1 MSEVMNAQAEVDD
14 VPEEKTTIAAP
25 QLAKLIGLDEAL
37 LGELANRARLP
48 FAVSTEKG
56 LHIAPGDLAAWL
68 GARLARRRYIAKQG
82 TSV

>member
-1 MSEVMNAQAEVDD
+1 LLH
-14 VPEEKTTIAAP
+14 

-68 GARLARRRYIAKQG
+68 GARRRYIAKQG
-82 TSV
+82 TERLAAAAGRLGGH